1 MAHGELRTHDGDA
14 VAHLQFQMG
23 CGHEIHAGSVDAC
36 DVGTEAGTELQLSDG
51 LAVELRLGD
60 EDTTGDERVAELLP
74 VKRHLLAHERADRL
88 LILRVGDYKNH
99 VAVVENGVTLDELVV
114 VVVLGAVDAGDHEV
128 ALEEM
133 VHLAHWLSID
143 HLVVDLHR
151 EGVQRDL
158 FEVSGTAPGIL
169 LLGLHVD
176 AEHIAQD
183 DHGSDDAEHT
193 DGIGDRVA
201 GGNRRIVNDMV
212 QIAERLLGS
221 TQGGRVGHGTGG
233 HTGQRSEGR
242 AGDEVDGE
250 QGDHADADDD
260 SHQAVEHAPAPTE
273 GGEEARPNLKTDGV
287 DKEHQAKLHHEMEQ
301 VLVEHHVE
309 VAEDQSCKQYP

>member
-1 MAHGELRTHDGDA
+1 M
-14 VAHLQFQMG
+14 
-23 CGHEIHAGSVDAC
+23 
-36 DVGTEAGTELQLSDG
+36 
-51 LAVELRLGD
+51 
-60 EDTTGDERVAELLP
+60 
-74 VKRHLLAHERADRL
+74 
-88 LILRVGDYKNH
+88 GDYKDH
-99 VAVVENGVTLDELVV
+99 VAVVENSVALDKLVV

-133 VHLAHWLSID
+133 VHLAHRLSID
-143 HLVVDLHR
+143 HFIVDLHR

-176 AEHIAQD
+176 AQHIAQD
-183 DHGSDDAEHT
+183 DHGSDDAEHA

-242 AGDEVDGE
+242 AGDEVDG
-250 QGDHADADDD
+250 QQRHHADAHDDG
-260 SHQAVEHAPAPTE
+260 HQPVEHTAAATKR
-273 GGEEARPNLKTDGV
+273 GEEARTYFQADGV
-287 DKEHQAKLHHEMEQ
+287 DKEHQAKLHQKMQQ
-301 VLVEHHVE
+301 VLIEHHVE
-309 VAEDQSCKQYP
+309 VAHYQSRKQYP